1 MEYHSG
7 SSTTHRILVHL
18 VWCPKYRRRVLVG
31 TVAIRLRF
39 LFEQACEVNQWILHE
54 LAIERDHI
62 HMLLQINPQQ
72 SIAYVV
78 QILKGGSSKV
88 IREEFPEL
96 EEFLW
101 GDSLW
106 SDGYFAE
113 SVGVKNESTIRTYI
127 QNQGITS

>member
-1 MEYHSG
+1 M
-7 SSTTHRILVHL
+7 
-18 VWCPKYRRRVLVG
+18 VG

-127 QNQGITS
+127 QTQGITS